1 MLSKLALQKSVT
13 VTGAKY
19 SCHISYLTS
28 DRVWISDGY
37 NNLILT
43 NTEGE
48 KLHQLTDVISGDGV
62 HTVNKD
68 GELIYIDKNYNI
80 IKLSLDKTKSSIIN
94 YTEAWRPRCV
104 YSSPSTGDLL
114 VVMFNTETDENK
126 VARYNS
132 AGENTQTIQHDS
144 KGQELYKF
152 PKYITENRNGDVIVS
167 DLVHD
172 VVVTDR
178 GGNHRFSYTGPPSGN
193 RLDPRGIC
201 TDAMLNILVCSHN
214 THTVQII
221 DKDGNFLS
229 LVETSNHGMERPF
242 GLSYND
248 KTHLL
253 WVGSRY
259 KNKVNIY
266 RCLYG
271 DSQIGLPLE
280 NLKCT
285 RHPSDTLGKYCTQC
299 EVDLCGKCIATSD
312 EHKKH
317 DVKEVEKLFR
327 DIQKK
332 DGTGVLICL
341 LLCESYKINLKEDNW
356 IKKSEAV
363 ANDFKFKKLKKQF
376 SISTLKKYKPILRV
390 LKQDSSEVEFS
401 SEFFKNN
408 TFLRFAKDP
417 NFLDVFLT
425 WAEKENIAEYCRSW
439 AYPKKKGEVFCW
451 LLPRQTEQLITKLEK
466 DIFEHPTWKD
476 ASIHQAAF
484 KNLGIPVQ
492 IIMRGDESV
501 KNFMGNL
508 KKGETVMYNA
518 SGMII
523 GCAGSGKST
532 LLGRLKGIDVE
543 EIKITTRS
551 TRGIDVHTDVFD
563 VSGDTIENSSNQKQR
578 FKVRMEEQ
586 NQTDDVTEHPSEF
599 SDEKVSNID
608 EPEINGGKNQA
619 ASEEVDVEESTT
631 PNTIN
636 TETEPYEPEEVA
648 KPNEK
653 EEEELGENDTNVSEN
668 AENLGILRVSKNVS
682 EEPEKRITMVDF
694 AGQCAYYA
702 SHQIFLS
709 PRAFFILVL
718 NMQKTLDDKVGEEVC
733 SQKDSIF
740 NGWTYRDY
748 LIFWAKSIHQY
759 SSEKAPALLVGTH
772 AEGKTQREKVQFFR
786 DIWETL
792 ETTDKSLQSHF
803 NTKKMF
809 AIGFDNRECIE
820 NIKRSIV
827 DIVEDLDHWGEKL
840 PHSWAMFENFFQEK
854 KKLRIIGRR
863 ILLDFNEALP
873 KEVKLQTL
881 GDINTMLQF
890 FHDIREILF
899 FDKDILRDVI
909 ILDVQWFADAFKNV
923 ITDENHAEED
933 LIECA
938 VEFAK
943 FNETGELNDT
953 LLSKIW
959 KMSNREYI
967 EYQNDIML
975 YMEKLAL
982 LAKIDEH
989 NWYVPCMNKK
999 QFPGNIFSQFPAS
1012 SILCYMFD
1020 VLPAGIFQRLVVSC
1034 IQFPWSI
1041 VKERKGRKEY
1051 PCIYQ
1056 TAVVFLFKEHNILLG
1071 MTSTEIQLQV
1081 CVIEGEVEIPTCF
1094 EIREKIENE
1103 LNILS
1108 STFQK
1113 NSKYHIGFKCK
1124 PEGFCDNEKSTII
1137 NESDLK
1143 NPTLQCISCPVER
1156 KHIINTKDITKYWK
1170 QVEDD
1175 SEEGNLHV
1183 LSIEMILNAVSR
1195 KLKVTSFMLASHC
1208 DVQMEESSKIFEE
1221 ENRFRILYKW
1231 KCKTPV
1237 KDRFEELKR
1246 ILRNQ
1251 NDLKEAA
1258 DSVET
1263 FQVTD
1268 FECSDIVLPSE
1279 VVSTNEFHILAEKIP
1294 KDYTHFVR
1302 FLGLPHIHIEELEVD
1317 GSPVKDRI
1325 YKSLLKLKEH
1335 HSKLSRLDICRA
1347 LKFIERNDVIDD
1359 LNKIWTLGKKN

>member
-332 DGTGVLICL
+332 
-341 LLCESYKINLKEDNW
+341 
-356 IKKSEAV
+356 
-363 ANDFKFKKLKKQF
+363 
-376 SISTLKKYKPILRV
+376 
-390 LKQDSSEVEFS
+390 
-401 SEFFKNN
+401 
-408 TFLRFAKDP
+408 
-417 NFLDVFLT
+417 
-425 WAEKENIAEYCRSW
+425 
-439 AYPKKKGEVFCW
+439 
-451 LLPRQTEQLITKLEK
+451 
-466 DIFEHPTWKD
+466 
-476 ASIHQAAF
+476 
-484 KNLGIPVQ
+484 
-492 IIMRGDESV
+492 
-501 KNFMGNL
+501 
-508 KKGETVMYNA
+508 
-518 SGMII
+518 
-523 GCAGSGKST
+523 
-532 LLGRLKGIDVE
+532 
-543 EIKITTRS
+543 
-551 TRGIDVHTDVFD
+551 
-563 VSGDTIENSSNQKQR
+563 ENSSNQKQR